1 MCRYRRPVPRSRR
14 PGGKSV
20 GSRVPPNLA
29 GLDPADP
36 DVRAFAAHLDRVSRP
51 SQSGYTMEARAAQA
65 ADLAEGVRRA
75 RGRRLT
81 LVNVV
86 RLLYLIPIA
95 IVIVMYLLRVT

>member
-1 MCRYRRPVPRSRR
+1 
-14 PGGKSV
+14 
-20 GSRVPPNLA
+20 
-29 GLDPADP
+29 
-36 DVRAFAAHLDRVSRP
+36 
-51 SQSGYTMEARAAQA
+51 MEARAAQA

-75 RGRRLT
+75 RGRRRT